1 MILPSRSTFLLCP
14 MASTFITLTFSLV
27 SLVLRLAT
35 KVLCQSLSLQQEL
48 ILYHLFLGIYLC
60 MLIASLGDFKNR
72 EPSII
77 LKVVLKT
84 DIEVTL
90 RIRF

>member
-1 MILPSRSTFLLCP
+1 M
-14 MASTFITLTFSLV
+14 
-27 SLVLRLAT
+27 
-35 KVLCQSLSLQQEL
+35 KVLCQSLPLQQEL
-48 ILYHLFLGIYLC
+48 ILFHLFLGMDLC
-60 MLIASLGDFKNR
+60 MLIARLGDFKNR

-90 RIRF
+90 RIRFCSAAFCVLDELFNLPWL